1 MKQLRCSQ
9 ILLLAMTTRA
19 ESNQQLVRRLLGVI
33 ISKPDD
39 VPNLSNQELDMAL
52 RLTRRVRL
60 LGRLGS
66 KLQATG
72 SLEKLPQPAI
82 DQLHS
87 GLAMADA
94 RSRLA
99 RWELDR
105 IAWAMGSDVST
116 PLVAMKGCTYLL
128 LDLPNAAGRI
138 FADVD
143 LMTMEED
150 LESVE
155 AVLNR
160 KGWISTKLTPYDQ
173 NYYRKWTHELPPLV
187 HEEREVEIDLHHNI
201 MPRTA
206 RLHPSAEMLLAR
218 SRQLPESRYRVL
230 ADEDIVLH
238 AMTHLMF
245 DGDLADKLR
254 DLIDVCDLLEHFSG
268 RNADFWQRFVDRAE
282 ALDLTRPAYYSIRY
296 ACRLLELPVPGSVHE
311 KVDRWAPMRA
321 VVWLMDRLAPRALF
335 PQHPEHP
342 SKVTE
347 FCRLLLY
354 IRSHWIRMPPWLL
367 AYHLSYKFF
376 ATRLV
381 RRQR

>member
-1 MKQLRCSQ
+1 
-9 ILLLAMTTRA
+9 
-19 ESNQQLVRRLLGVI
+19 
-33 ISKPDD
+33 
-39 VPNLSNQELDMAL
+39 MAL

-66 KLQATG
+66 KLKATG
-72 SLEKLPQPAI
+72 SLEELPQAAI
-82 DQLHS
+82 DQLQS
-87 GLAMADA
+87 GMTMADA

-99 RWELDR
+99 MWELDR
-105 IAWAMGSDVST
+105 IAWAMGADLFT

-143 LMTMEED
+143 LMTTEEK
-150 LESVE
+150 LEEVE
-155 AVLNR
+155 AVLNS

-206 RLHPSAEMLLAR
+206 RLHPPADKLLAR
-218 SRQLPESRYRVL
+218 SRQLPECRYRVL

-245 DGDLADKLR
+245 DGDLGDKLR
-254 DLIDVCDLLEHFSG
+254 DLVDICDLLGHFSG
-268 RNADFWQRFVDRAE
+268 RNADFWQRLVDRAE
-282 ALDLTRPAYYSIRY
+282 ELDLTRPAYYSIRY
-296 ACRLLELPVPGSVHE
+296 ASRLLELSVPGSVNE
-311 KVDRWAPMRA
+311 RAEEWAPMRP
-321 VVWLMDRLAPRALF
+321 VVSLMDWLVPRALY
-335 PQHPEHP
+335 PQHPDHP
-342 SKVTE
+342 NKVTE
-347 FCRLLLY
+347 ICRLLLY
-354 IRSHWIRMPPWLL
+354 MRSHWIRMPPWLL

-376 ATRLV
+376 ATRL
-381 RRQR
+381 RKRQP

>member
-1 MKQLRCSQ
+1 MTQLRCSQ
-9 ILLLAMTTRA
+9 ILLLAMPSKS
-19 ESNQQLVRRLLGVI
+19 ESNQQLVRRLLGIVI
-33 ISKPDD
+33 FKPQD
-39 VPNLSNQELDMAL
+39 VPNLSTRELDMTL
-52 RLTRRVRL
+52 RLTRRVSL

-72 SLEKLPQPAI
+72 LLESLPQVAV
-82 DQLHS
+82 DQLQS
-87 GLAMADA
+87 GMALAEA

-99 RWELDR
+99 LWELDR
-105 IAWAMGSDVST
+105 IAWAMGTDLST

-128 LDLPNAAGRI
+128 LGLPNAAGRI

-143 LMTMEED
+143 LMTTEEN

-206 RLHPSAEMLLAR
+206 RLHPSADKLMTR

-254 DLIDVCDLLEHFSG
+254 DLVDICDLLEHFSG
-268 RNADFWQRFVDRAE
+268 RNVGFWQRLVDRAE
-282 ALDLTRPAYYSIRY
+282 ELDLTRPAYYSIRY
-296 ACRLLELPVPGSVHE
+296 ACQLLELPVPGSVHE
-311 KVDRWAPMRA
+311 KAEEWAPMRA
-321 VVWLMDRLAPRALF
+321 VVSLMDRLMPRALY
-335 PQHPEHP
+335 PQHPDHP
-342 SKVTE
+342 RKVTKI
-347 FCRLLLY
+347 CRLLLY

-367 AYHLSYKFF
+367 AYHLSYKFI
-376 ATRLV
+376 ATRLS
-381 RRQR
+381 RR